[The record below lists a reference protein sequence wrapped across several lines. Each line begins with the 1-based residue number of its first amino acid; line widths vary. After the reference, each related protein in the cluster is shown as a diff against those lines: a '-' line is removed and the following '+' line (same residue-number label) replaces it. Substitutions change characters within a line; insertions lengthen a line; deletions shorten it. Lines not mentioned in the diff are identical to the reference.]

1 MQLNEF
7 RKGAAVESPSAAP
20 TASQEA
26 STLEN
31 SSFTANGS
39 RAEMFKSMTI
49 YATAVAPTGVVRV
62 EPPSERRVDDA
73 LQSFTAYAAA
83 GVSTKHP
90 EPTLVSDSAAERA
103 QTKQP
108 DEQAHRPGLTA
119 TQLEERERMLTERS
133 VQLEERERTFTERS
147 TQLEEGERTLTER
160 SVQLEERERTLTERS
175 VQLEERERTLTERVS
190 QLEEQEH
197 VFTERLEAQAAAEQ
211 VLREVVDKLSKT
223 VSEIRNANAADQPKP
238 DSAEKADPQVSS
250 KTDSAATKD
259 EERERSETLVA
270 AIRDALLILG
280 GQRPSSA
287 TEGMKKKTE
296 SPEQKADNVADLGS
310 NKAERTASNPVVSG
324 RKVEEELPK
333 SSSRVDP
340 NLLDQ
345 GEKVK
350 VAESENLSNG

>member
-119 TQLEERERMLTERS
+119 TQLEERER
-133 VQLEERERTFTERS
+133 TFTERS

-160 SVQLEERERTLTERS
+160 SVQLEERERM
-175 VQLEERERTLTERVS
+175 LTERVS

-296 SPEQKADNVADLGS
+296 RPEQKADNVADLGS

-350 VAESENLSNG
+350 VAESENLSDG